1 MSQATVY
8 AAAQFGLAA
17 ETTATGIVVG
27 SITWTGS
34 SETVELPDHI
44 GCAAGLA
51 VYNPKKEVS
60 GDGVIATKGTGLVG
74 NIGSVIVLANAT
86 NNTRTRNSE
95 GLGVT
100 ANANA
105 GIVITGNTIS
115 PTGTGFEGGSFTG
128 IYLPFVATNSP
139 VTLS

>member
-1 MSQATVY
+1 MSKATVY
-8 AAAQFGLAA
+8 ASAQFGLVTEVTASGLVLG
-17 ETTATGIVVG
+17 TT
-27 SITWTGS
+27 TWSGS
-34 SETVELPDHI
+34 SETAELPDHI

-51 VYNPKKEVS
+51 VWNMKKEVS

-74 NIGSVIVLANAT
+74 NIGSVLTLANTT

-100 ANANA
+100 ADANA
-105 GIVITGNTIS
+105 AIIITGNTIT
-115 PTGTGFEGGSFTG
+115 PAQTGFEAGGFSG
-128 IYLPFVATNSP
+128 IYLPYVATNSP